1 MEYKFKINEFEGP
14 LDLLLHLIKQS
25 EMDIMDIEIV
35 KLTDQ
40 YLEYINNMEKFNLN
54 VARFGSIV
62 IPAYRSTQPDYPFDL
77 WQYTSTGSIAGIEG
91 NVDMNKN
98 PSDRFKKQYL

>member
-25 EMDIMDIEIV
+25 EMDIVDIEIV

-40 YLEYINNMEKFNLN
+40 YLDYINTMEKLNLN
-54 VARFGSIV
+54 VASKHI
-62 IPAYRSTQPDYPFDL
+62 
-77 WQYTSTGSIAGIEG
+77 
-91 NVDMNKN
+91 
-98 PSDRFKKQYL
+98 